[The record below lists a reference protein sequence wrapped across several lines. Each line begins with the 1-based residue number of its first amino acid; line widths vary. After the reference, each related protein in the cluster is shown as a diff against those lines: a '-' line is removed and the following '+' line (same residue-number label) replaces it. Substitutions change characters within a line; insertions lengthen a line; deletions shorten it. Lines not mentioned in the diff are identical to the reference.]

1 MTKLELENKSRHFKG
16 FSESYRN
23 INEMV
28 TKCIT
33 RLYLDGVK
41 QNTRNGQALCLYDQ
55 EIILLNPLARHLSL
69 KGRTNN
75 IFGTIG
81 EMFWVMSGNNRIQP
95 MLEFFVPRAPN
106 YSDDGKTWHASY
118 GDRLWNYKQ
127 VHHAVKMFSE
137 DGLLTRRSTQSIF
150 IPELDAYDNYMKA
163 EGSMKDVPCN
173 QWINYYIQKVDN
185 KYYFNMKTTQRSGD
199 LIFGTGNINLPEFTL
214 IQEMMLSMISEIYQD
229 EEIHLGVYKH
239 IVTNLHI
246 YDALEKQ
253 FNDII
258 NGIDYN
264 TNTAIPMGDDFLS
277 AKFPSIFKTDT
288 DVYDVYII
296 RNFFQEIAELLEKA
310 ITLQGNQASL
320 EDTMVMLKNI
330 FQKYLVTTENNS
342 IYAYAVLCLY
352 YIFGKRFGNI
362 KIKDFFKTLNITHQ
376 DKSIAGGLYFA
387 VMNNKF
393 RSFEIETFN
402 RAF

>member
-1 MTKLELENKSRHFKG
+1 MTKLELENKSIYFKG

-23 INEMV
+23 INEVV

-33 RLYLDGVK
+33 RLSFDGEK
-41 QNTRNGQALCLYDQ
+41 QNTRNGHALCLYDQ

-81 EMFWVMSGNNRIQP
+81 EMFWVMSGNNKIRP

-106 YSDDGKTWHASY
+106 YSDDGETWHASY
-118 GDRLWNYKQ
+118 GDRLWSYKQ
-127 VHHAVKMFSE
+127 VQHAVKMFSE

-150 IPELDAYDNYMKA
+150 IPELDTYDNYMKA

-173 QWINYYIQKVDN
+173 QWINYYIQKVDA
-185 KYYFNMKTTQRSGD
+185 KYYLNMKTSQRSGD
-199 LIFGTGNINLPEFTL
+199 LLFGTGNINLPEFTL
-214 IQEMMLSMISEIYQD
+214 IQEMMLSMIREIYPD
-229 EEIHLGVYKH
+229 EEINLGVYKH

-253 FNDII
+253 FNDILDGI
-258 NGIDYN
+258 NYN
-264 TNTAIPMGDDFLS
+264 TNTAIPMGDDFLR
-277 AKFPSIFKTDT
+277 AKFPSIFKADC
-288 DVYDVYII
+288 DVYDVCII
-296 RNFFQEIAELLEKA
+296 KNFFQEIAALLEKA
-310 ITLQGNQASL
+310 ITFQGNQVSL
-320 EDTMVMLKNI
+320 EDTIDMLKKI
-330 FQKYLVTTENNS
+330 FRQYLVSTENNS

-362 KIKDFFKTLNITHQ
+362 KMNDFFRTLNITHQ
-376 DKSIAGGLYFA
+376 DANIAGGLYFA
-387 VMNNKF
+387 VVNNKF
-393 RSFEIETFN
+393 RSFELEVF
-402 RAF
+402 